1 MGNLMNNIDKIK
13 ILSAK
18 INAIEIGL
26 EWLAENNS
34 TGLIPNGKLSTEQQI
49 SDLTAQK
56 NALQQEVDRLNNI

>member
-1 MGNLMNNIDKIK
+1 MNNIDKIK

-18 INAIEIGL
+18 INAVEIGL
-26 EWLAENNS
+26 EWLILNNLDDPTLNVKTS
-34 TGLIPNGKLSTEQQI
+34 RDKQI

>member
-1 MGNLMNNIDKIK
+1 MNNIDKIK

-18 INAIEIGL
+18 INAVEIGL
-26 EWLAENNS
+26 EWLISNNLDDPTLNVKTS
-34 TGLIPNGKLSTEQQI
+34 RDKQI